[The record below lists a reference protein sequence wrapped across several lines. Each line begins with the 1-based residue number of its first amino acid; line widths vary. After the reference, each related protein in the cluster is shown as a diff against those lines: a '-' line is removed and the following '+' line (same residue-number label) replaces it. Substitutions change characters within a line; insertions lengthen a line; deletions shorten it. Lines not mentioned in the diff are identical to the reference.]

1 MSVSKTIKSIKTAS
15 STWFV
20 ANNNHV
26 GTYYHL
32 GSNDNWL
39 FVDITSEYGG
49 GYLLAN
55 QAENV
60 EMKWEE
66 GDAVGSQLASYLRSG
81 AYSSTS
87 NHAAASN
94 NSFNSTM
101 DYEASNINSNP
112 VVEYVVTSIIEYTT
126 CWKYIGEAN
135 KQVVFA
141 NKHNTDWV
149 FVRDASTNNG
159 GFIIRNNAKNI
170 FVRYEEN
177 SVEARRMWSALVNLY
192 SQTRG

>member
-66 GDAVGSQLASYLRSG
+66 GDAVGSQLASYLRNG
-81 AYSSTS
+81 AVRSVPQKTRTTNSSNVNSLVERVVNNIIDNTS
-87 NHAAASN
+87 S
-94 NSFNSTM
+94 
-101 DYEASNINSNP
+101 
-112 VVEYVVTSIIEYTT
+112 
-126 CWKYIGEAN
+126 WKYVGELN
-135 KQVVFA
+135 RQVVFA
-141 NKHNTDWV
+141 NKYNTDWV
-149 FVRDASTNNG
+149 FVRDASTSNG

-170 FVRYEEN
+170 FVRYNED
-177 SVEARRMWSALVNLY
+177 SAEANRMWSALINLY
-192 SQTRG
+192 SQTIG